1 MDTKDLYYKARM
13 SEFLSM
19 IRTLALK
26 PASGVLLRPVAGLAS
41 RLCRKVCGVKRL
53 SAARPLASGALAALL
68 LSSVLVAPA
77 QAVIEIEITQGGEN
91 AIPIAIVPFGWSG
104 TGEVPEDV
112 AAIVDADLHRSGN
125 FAPLNRDD
133 LVAKPV
139 SGDVPR
145 YANWRLSGA
154 DFLLIGGIRPAGDGY
169 VVEFQLYDVLQQSLM
184 TGFNFQVTDQTLRS
198 AAHQISDEV
207 YEEILGIP
215 GAFNTQ
221 ISFVSVS
228 GSVGDGDRRYLLQ
241 LADADGENP
250 QTMLDSPRPILS
262 PAWAPDGIRIAYVS
276 FENRTQ
282 SAIYIQ
288 DREKG
293 SRIKMPPRTGI
304 NGAPSWSPDGER
316 LAVTL
321 SFEGNA
327 DIYVL
332 QIDSGEFRR
341 VTDSDAIDTEAVW
354 RDDETLIFTS
364 DRSGGPQ
371 LYEVSARGG
380 RANRITFEGKYN
392 ASATV
397 SPDGSSVAFVHG
409 AGAGFQI
416 GLLDRA
422 SGLFQT
428 LTQGT
433 LDESPSFS
441 PNGQMIIYATEKN
454 GRGTLGAVS
463 LDGSVVQSL
472 SLNDGGSVR
481 EPAWSPYSK

>member
-1 MDTKDLYYKARM
+1 MLDTENLYFKAQTKRWM
-13 SEFLSM
+13 
-19 IRTLALK
+19 
-26 PASGVLLRPVAGLAS
+26 VL
-41 RLCRKVCGVKRL
+41 
-53 SAARPLASGALAALL
+53 ALL
-68 LSSVLVAPA
+68 LLGSFSFPA
-77 QAVIEIEITQGGEN
+77 HAIIEIEITQGGEN
-91 AIPIAIVPFGWSG
+91 AIPIAVVPFGW
-104 TGEVPEDV
+104 TGSNEPPEDI
-112 AAIVDADLHRSGN
+112 AGIIMADLQRSGN
-125 FAPLNRDD
+125 FAPLNRQD
-133 LVAKPV
+133 LVALPV

-154 DFLLIGGIRPAGDGY
+154 DFLLIGGIREDGAGY
-169 VVEFQLYDVLQQSLM
+169 VIEFQLYDVLQETLL

-207 YEEILGIP
+207 YEEILGIA

-221 ISFVSVS
+221 IAFISVS
-228 GSVGDGDRRYLLQ
+228 GKVGDRTYQLQ

-250 QTMLDSPRPILS
+250 QAMLTSPRPILS
-262 PAWAPDGIRIAYVS
+262 PAWAPDGVRIAYVS

-288 DREKG
+288 DRQQG
-293 SRIKMPPRTGI
+293 SRIKAISREGI
-304 NGAPSWSPDGER
+304 NGAPAWSPDGKR

-321 SFEGNA
+321 SFQDSA
-327 DIYVL
+327 DVYVM
-332 QIDSGEFRR
+332 QIDTGELRR
-341 VTDSDAIDTEAVW
+341 ITESDAIDTEAVW
-354 RDDETLIFTS
+354 ADNDTLVFTS

-380 RANRITFEGKYN
+380 RANRLTFEGSYN
-392 ASATV
+392 ASATI
-397 SPDGSSVAFVHG
+397 SPDGSTIAFVHG
-409 AGAGFQI
+409 AGTGFQI
-416 GLLDRA
+416 GAIDRA

-441 PNGQMIIYATEKN
+441 PNGQMIIYATEKS

-472 SLNDGGSVR
+472 SLDNGGNVR
-481 EPAWSPYSK
+481 EPSWSPYSQ

>member
-1 MDTKDLYYKARM
+1 MSDIRYLFSNKNSLCQRLVCFWLLILWCAFSPAR
-13 SEFLSM
+13 
-19 IRTLALK
+19 
-26 PASGVLLRPVAGLAS
+26 
-41 RLCRKVCGVKRL
+41 
-53 SAARPLASGALAALL
+53 
-68 LSSVLVAPA
+68 
-77 QAVIEIEITQGGEN
+77 AVIEIEITQGGDN
-91 AIPIAIVPFGWSG
+91 AIPIAIVPFGW
-104 TGEVPEDV
+104 TGEGEPPEDI
-112 AAIVDADLHRSGN
+112 AAIIDADLQRSGN
-125 FAPLNRDD
+125 FSPLNRED
-133 LVAKPV
+133 LVATPV

-145 YANWRLSGA
+145 FANWRLSGV
-154 DFLLIGGIRPAGDGY
+154 DFLLVGGTRPEGEGY
-169 VVEFQLYDVLQQSLM
+169 IIEFQLFDVIQQSLM
-184 TGFNFQVTDQTLRS
+184 TGFSFRVSDQTLRS

-221 ISFVSVS
+221 IAFVSVEGRV
-228 GSVGDGDRRYLLQ
+228 GSRTYQLL

-250 QTMLDSPRPILS
+250 QAMLTSPRPILS

-288 DREKG
+288 DRQKG
-293 SRIKMPPRTGI
+293 SRVKAISRAGI

-316 LAVTL
+316 LALTL
-321 SFEGNA
+321 SHEGNPE
-327 DIYVL
+327 IYVF
-332 QIDSGEFRR
+332 QVDSGALRR
-341 VTDSDAIDTEAVW
+341 ITDSPAIDTEAVW
-354 RDDETLIFTS
+354 ADNDTIVFTS

-380 RANRITFEGKYN
+380 RATRITFEGSYN

-397 SPDGSSVAFVHG
+397 SADGSTLAFVHG

-416 GLLDRA
+416 AAIDRR
-422 SGLFQT
+422 SGLFQV

-433 LDESPSFS
+433 LDESPSFA

-472 SLNDGGSVR
+472 SLDDGTSVR
-481 EPAWSPYSK
+481 EPAWSPFAQ

>member
-1 MDTKDLYYKARM
+1 MAQQTLDTEDLSFKARM
-13 SEFLSM
+13 SEIPS
-19 IRTLALK
+19 IHQAVVAN
-26 PASGVLLRPVAGLAS
+26 PAANAAAGCTSGR
-41 RLCRKVCGVKRL
+41 
-53 SAARPLASGALAALL
+53 SGATARRSARAFMGSL
-68 LSSVLVAPA
+68 LSSLLLLGVLTAPA
-77 QAVIEIEITQGGEN
+77 RAVIEIEITQGGEN
-91 AIPIAIVPFGWSG
+91 AIPIAIVPFGWTGSG
-104 TGEVPEDV
+104 EPPEDI

-125 FAPLNRDD
+125 FSPLNRQD
-133 LVAKPV
+133 LVANPV

-145 YANWRLSGA
+145 YANWRLSGV
-154 DFLLIGGIRPAGDGY
+154 DFLLIGGIKEKPSAPGY

-184 TGFNFQVTDQTLRS
+184 TGFSFQVTDQTLRS

-221 ISFVSVS
+221 IAFVSVS
-228 GSVGDGDRRYLLQ
+228 GVVGDRTYQLQ
-241 LADADGENP
+241 LADADGRNP
-250 QTMLDSPRPILS
+250 QAMLTSPRPILS
-262 PAWAPDGIRIAYVS
+262 PAWAPDGVRIAYVS

-282 SAIYIQ
+282 SAIYVQ
-288 DREKG
+288 DREQG
-293 SRIKMPPRTGI
+293 SRIKVISRAGI

-321 SFEGNA
+321 SYEGNP
-327 DIYVL
+327 DIYIL
-332 QIDSGEFRR
+332 QVDSGQLRR
-341 VTDSDAIDTEAVW
+341 VTDSDAIDTEPVW
-354 RDDETLIFTS
+354 LDNDNLVFTS

-371 LYEVSARGG
+371 IYEVSARGG
-380 RANRITFEGKYN
+380 RANRLTFEGKYN

-397 SPDGSSVAFVHG
+397 SADGSSVAFVHG
-409 AGAGFQI
+409 SSTGFQI
-416 GLLDRA
+416 AMIDRK

-472 SLNDGGSVR
+472 SLDDGGSVR
-481 EPAWSPYSK
+481 EPSWSPYSK

>member
-1 MDTKDLYYKARM
+1 MLDTENLYFKAQTKRWM
-13 SEFLSM
+13 V
-19 IRTLALK
+19 LALI
-26 PASGVLLRPVAGLAS
+26 
-41 RLCRKVCGVKRL
+41 
-53 SAARPLASGALAALL
+53 L
-68 LSSVLVAPA
+68 LSSFSLPA
-77 QAVIEIEITQGGEN
+77 RAIIEIEITQGGEN
-91 AIPIAIVPFGWSG
+91 AIPIAVVPFGW
-104 TGEVPEDV
+104 TGSNEPPEDI
-112 AAIVDADLHRSGN
+112 AGIIMSDLQRSGN
-125 FAPLNRDD
+125 FAPLNRQD
-133 LVAKPV
+133 LVALPV

-154 DFLLIGGIRPAGDGY
+154 DFLLIGGIETAGTGY
-169 VVEFQLYDVLQQSLM
+169 VIEFQLYDVLQETLL

-207 YEEILGIP
+207 YEEILGIA

-221 ISFVSVS
+221 IAFISVS
-228 GSVGDGDRRYLLQ
+228 GKVGDRTYQLQ

-250 QTMLDSPRPILS
+250 QAMLTSPRPILS
-262 PAWAPDGIRIAYVS
+262 PAWAPDGVRIAYVS

-288 DREKG
+288 DRQQG
-293 SRIKMPPRTGI
+293 SRIKAISREGI
-304 NGAPSWSPDGER
+304 NGAPSWSPDGKR

-321 SFEGNA
+321 SFQDSA
-327 DIYVL
+327 DIYVM
-332 QIDSGEFRR
+332 QIDTGELRR
-341 VTDSDAIDTEAVW
+341 ITESDAIDTEAVW
-354 RDDETLIFTS
+354 ADNDTLVFTS

-380 RANRITFEGKYN
+380 RANRLTFEGSYN
-392 ASATV
+392 ASATI
-397 SPDGSSVAFVHG
+397 SPDGSTIAFVHG
-409 AGAGFQI
+409 AGTGFQI
-416 GLLDRA
+416 GAIDRA

-472 SLNDGGSVR
+472 SLDNGGNVR
-481 EPAWSPYSK
+481 EPSWSPYSQ

>member
-1 MDTKDLYYKARM
+1 MTRRTLDTDDLYFKARM
-13 SEFLSM
+13 SEFLS
-19 IRTLALK
+19 TLQALRSSAQMLG
-26 PASGVLLRPVAGLAS
+26 PALRGRFGNLLHANARQRLRALSGGMLSVLLLFSV
-41 RLCRKVCGVKRL
+41 
-53 SAARPLASGALAALL
+53 L
-68 LSSVLVAPA
+68 LSPA

-91 AIPIAIVPFGWSG
+91 AIPIAIVPFGWTGSG
-104 TGEVPEDV
+104 EAPEDI
-112 AAIVDADLHRSGN
+112 AGIVDADLQRSGN
-125 FAPLNRDD
+125 FAPLNRQD
-133 LVAKPV
+133 LVANPV

-154 DFLLIGGIRPAGDGY
+154 DFLLIGGIKPSPSAASGY

-184 TGFNFQVTDQTLRS
+184 TGFSFQVTDQTLRS

-221 ISFVSVS
+221 IAFVSVA
-228 GSVGDGDRRYLLQ
+228 GVVGDRTYQLQ

-250 QTMLDSPRPILS
+250 QAMLTSPRPILS
-262 PAWAPDGIRIAYVS
+262 PAWAPDGVRIAYVS

-282 SAIYIQ
+282 SAIYVQ
-288 DREKG
+288 DREQG
-293 SRIKMPPRTGI
+293 SRVKVISRAGI

-321 SFEGNA
+321 SFEGNP
-327 DIYVL
+327 DIYIL
-332 QIDSGEFRR
+332 QIDSGQLRR
-341 VTDSDAIDTEAVW
+341 VTDSDAIDTEPVW
-354 RDDETLIFTS
+354 LDDENLVFTS

-371 LYEVSARGG
+371 LYQVSARGG
-380 RANRITFEGKYN
+380 RANRLTFEGNYN
-392 ASATV
+392 TSATV
-397 SPDGSSVAFVHG
+397 SPDGSTIAFVHG
-409 AGAGFQI
+409 AGSGFQI
-416 GLLDRA
+416 GMIDRS

-441 PNGQMIIYATEKN
+441 PNGQMIIYATEKS

-472 SLNDGGSVR
+472 SLDDGGSVR
-481 EPAWSPYSK
+481 EPAWSPYSE

>member
-1 MDTKDLYYKARM
+1 M
-13 SEFLSM
+13 
-19 IRTLALK
+19 
-26 PASGVLLRPVAGLAS
+26 VLL
-41 RLCRKVCGVKRL
+41 
-53 SAARPLASGALAALL
+53 LL
-68 LSSVLVAPA
+68 LLGSVA
-77 QAVIEIEITQGGEN
+77 QPSRAIIEIEITQGGEN
-91 AIPIAIVPFGWSG
+91 AIPIAIVPFGWTGSG
-104 TGEVPEDV
+104 EPPEDIAGV
-112 AAIVDADLHRSGN
+112 VMADLQRSGN
-125 FAPLNRDD
+125 FAPLNRQD
-133 LVAKPV
+133 LVANPV

-154 DFLLIGGIRPAGDGY
+154 DFLLIGGTRPDGDGY
-169 VVEFQLYDVLQQSLM
+169 IIEFQLYDVLQETLL

-207 YEEILGIP
+207 YEEILGIA

-221 ISFVSVS
+221 IAFVSVE
-228 GSVGDGDRRYLLQ
+228 GRVGDRTYQLQ

-250 QTMLDSPRPILS
+250 QAMLTSPRPILS

-288 DREKG
+288 DRQQG
-293 SRIKMPPRTGI
+293 SRVKALSREGI
-304 NGAPSWSPDGER
+304 NGAPAWSPDGKR

-321 SFEGNA
+321 SFEGSA

-332 QIDSGEFRR
+332 QIDSGNLRR
-341 VTDSDAIDTEAVW
+341 ITDSDAIDTEPAWIDNDTIV
-354 RDDETLIFTS
+354 FTS

-380 RANRITFEGKYN
+380 RAGRITFEGNYN

-397 SPDGSSVAFVHG
+397 SPDGSTIAFVHG
-409 AGAGFQI
+409 TSTGFQI
-416 GLLDRA
+416 GAIDRA
-422 SGLFQT
+422 TGLFQT

-441 PNGQMIIYATEKN
+441 PNGQMIIFATEKS

-472 SLNDGGSVR
+472 SLDDGGTVR
-481 EPAWSPYSK
+481 EPAWSPYSQ

>member
-1 MDTKDLYYKARM
+1 LDTEHLHFKERY
-13 SEFLSM
+13 SFL
-19 IRTLALK
+19 
-26 PASGVLLRPVAGLAS
+26 VL
-41 RLCRKVCGVKRL
+41 CI
-53 SAARPLASGALAALL
+53 AALL
-68 LSSVLVAPA
+68 LGGLSLPA
-77 QAVIEIEITQGGEN
+77 RAVIEIEITQGGEN
-91 AIPIAIVPFGWSG
+91 AIPIAVVPFGWTGSG
-104 TGEVPEDV
+104 TAPEDI
-112 AAIVDADLHRSGN
+112 AAIVDADLQRSGN
-125 FAPLNRDD
+125 FAPLNRAD
-133 LVAKPV
+133 LVANPV

-145 YANWRLSGA
+145 FANWRLSGA
-154 DFLLIGGIRPAGDGY
+154 DFLLIGGIRPDGTGY
-169 VVEFQLYDVLQQSLM
+169 VVEFQLYDVLQQTLM
-184 TGFNFQVTDQTLRS
+184 TGFSFQVTDQTLRS

-207 YEEILGIP
+207 YEEILGIA

-221 ISFVSVS
+221 IAFVSVE
-228 GSVGDGDRRYLLQ
+228 GAVGDRTYQLQ

-250 QTMLDSPRPILS
+250 QAMLTSPRPILS
-262 PAWAPDGIRIAYVS
+262 PSWAPDGIRIAYVS
-276 FENRTQ
+276 FENKTQ

-288 DREKG
+288 DRQQG
-293 SRIKMPPRTGI
+293 SRVKAISRTGI
-304 NGAPSWSPDGER
+304 NGAPSWSPDGKR

-321 SFEGNA
+321 SYEGNP

-332 QIDSGEFRR
+332 QIDSGRLRR
-341 VTDSDAIDTEAVW
+341 ITENAAIDTEAVW
-354 RDDETLIFTS
+354 MDDSTLVFTS

-380 RANRITFEGKYN
+380 RASRITFEGKYN

-397 SPDGSSVAFVHG
+397 SPDGSTIAFVHG

-416 GLLDRA
+416 GAIDTK

-472 SLNDGGSVR
+472 SLDDGGSVR

>member
-1 MDTKDLYYKARM
+1 M
-13 SEFLSM
+13 SG
-19 IRTLALK
+19 AYN
-26 PASGVLLRPVAGLAS
+26 VLHKKQPYSHWVACVCLFFLAS
-41 RLCRKVCGVKRL
+41 VF
-53 SAARPLASGALAALL
+53 SPAR
-68 LSSVLVAPA
+68 
-77 QAVIEIEITQGGEN
+77 AVIEIEITQGGQN

-104 TGEVPEDV
+104 SGDEPLDI
-112 AAIVDADLHRSGN
+112 AAIVDADLQRSGN
-125 FAPLNRDD
+125 FSPLNRED
-133 LVAKPV
+133 LVATPV

-145 YANWRLSGA
+145 FANWRLSGA
-154 DFLLIGGIRPAGDGY
+154 DFLLVGGMREEGDGY
-169 VVEFQLYDVLQQSLM
+169 IIEFQLYDIIQQALM
-184 TGFNFQVTDQTLRS
+184 TGFSFRVTDQTLRS
-198 AAHQISDEV
+198 AAHQIADEV

-221 ISFVSVS
+221 IAFVSVE
-228 GSVGDGDRRYLLQ
+228 GQVGNRTYQLQ

-250 QTMLDSPRPILS
+250 QAMLTSPRPILS

-288 DREKG
+288 DRQKG
-293 SRIKMPPRTGI
+293 SRIKAISRAGI

-316 LAVTL
+316 LAITL
-321 SFEGNA
+321 SHEGNPE
-327 DIYVL
+327 IYTY
-332 QIDSGEFRR
+332 QIDSGQLRR
-341 VTDSDAIDTEAVW
+341 ITESPAIDTEPDWIDNDTIV
-354 RDDETLIFTS
+354 FTS
-364 DRSGGPQ
+364 NRSGGPQ

-380 RANRITFEGKYN
+380 RASRITFEGNYN

-397 SPDGSSVAFVHG
+397 SADGSTVAFVHG

-416 GLLDRA
+416 AAIDRS
-422 SGLFQT
+422 SGLFQV

-472 SLNDGGSVR
+472 TLDDGGSVR
-481 EPAWSPYSK
+481 EPAWSPYSQ